1 MRILKRYP
9 DLASVSIAKSILEG
23 EGMAPFI
30 ADENLASSDLP
41 AIFATGGIRL
51 MIPEEDYERACAIL
65 RDSETNAALPDDF
78 DPNVP
83 TSKAES
89 PLS

>member
-23 EGMAPFI
+23 EGMEPFI

-51 MIPEEDYERACAIL
+51 MIPDKDYERACEIL
-65 RDSETNAALPDDF
+65 RDSEANAALPDDF
-78 DPNVP
+78 DPTVEP
-83 TSKAES
+83 AETET

>member
-23 EGMAPFI
+23 EGMEPFI

-51 MIPEEDYERACAIL
+51 MIPDEDYARACAVL
-65 RDSETNAALPDDF
+65 RDSEANAALPDDF
-78 DPNVP
+78 DP
-83 TSKAES
+83 TDQDSKTES